1 MLTDATVTL
10 KPAKS
15 LLTFAWVGTLLA
27 SFLTNVI
34 WREIFGG
41 DMQTGF
47 YIRIG
52 LILLLLLLTFVWPVA
67 RALRGYWLVLL
78 ALAVADIAAT
88 VLQGMPAWSAIW
100 SESPSWFFQNLGMQ
114 LPRLLLTL
122 FAWIALILLG
132 MKRRDYFLVLGQ
144 LDAPNEPIRWLNEKQ
159 SEPWTRYGR
168 RWAVNMFLVTL
179 VVIALGY
186 RPPLESL
193 AKIIPLF
200 PAILVFAMLNSFNE
214 NFASRAALLPQLLPV
229 FGKANSL
236 LLPAIFFGMWH
247 YYGFPPGTAMIL
259 PIFLGWVSAKA
270 MVETKGFFWSWAI
283 QIPLD
288 VIVFS
293 ILAIQ
298 FVS

>member
-1 MLTDATVTL
+1 MNT
-10 KPAKS
+10 KPF
-15 LLTFAWVGTLLA
+15 LTFVWIGTLLA

-34 WREIFGG
+34 WKEIFGG
-41 DMQTGF
+41 DIQTGF

-52 LILLLLLLTFVWPVA
+52 LTLILLLLTFIWSTT
-67 RALRGYWLVLL
+67 RSLRGYWLVIL
-78 ALAVADIAAT
+78 ALILGDIASSA
-88 VLQGMPAWSAIW
+88 LQGLPAWGAIW
-100 SESPSWFFQNLGMQ
+100 SSSPSWFIQSLGAQ

-122 FAWIALILLG
+122 FAWLALVLMG
-132 MKRRDYFLVLGQ
+132 MKRRDYFFVMGQ
-144 LDAPNEPIRWLNEKQ
+144 LDAPNEPISWLGEKQ

-168 RWAVNMFLVTL
+168 RWAVNMFIVTL
-179 VVIALGY
+179 FVIALGY

-193 AKIIPLF
+193 VKIVPLL

-214 NFASRAALLPQLLPV
+214 NFASRASLLPQLLPT
-229 FGKANSL
+229 FGKAQSL
-236 LLPAIFFGMWH
+236 LLPAVFFGMWH
-247 YYGFPPGTAMIL
+247 YYGFPPGTGMIL
-259 PIFLGWVSAKA
+259 PIFLGWVSGKA